1 MFKVNNKDTRTIKT
15 PGVFISNFEYILHL
29 VLLFILLTLV
39 GKCRLGNE
47 LFIRAKTDHSSSYYF
62 LESFHDGSIVFV
74 VITIV
79 IFVYT
84 NTSYYFCAKFSLFQS
99 YK

>member
-15 PGVFISNFEYILHL
+15 PGVFISNFEYIRPCS
-29 VLLFILLTLV
+29 VVYIVNFESVNAGWVMSYLLEQKRIIPAL
-39 GKCRLGNE
+39 
-47 LFIRAKTDHSSSYYF
+47 IISW
-62 LESFHDGSIVFV
+62 SFHDGSIVFV